1 MAIQCIKLFMIKSFR
16 HKGLEQ
22 FYVSGIKSGIQPH
35 HAAKLSVQL
44 TAMQAAET
52 PDDSRMPTAWRLHQ
66 LSGDMK
72 GFWSITVNGNW
83 RVIFRFDKT
92 DIELVDYLD
101 YY

>member
-1 MAIQCIKLFMIKSFR
+1 MIKSFR

-22 FYVSGIKSGIQPH
+22 FYVSGIKSDIRPH

-44 TAMQAAET
+44 TTMQAAET
-52 PDDSRMPTAWRLHQ
+52 PNDLRMPTAWRLHQ

-72 GFWSITVNGNW
+72 GFWPITVNGNW
-83 RVIFRFDKT
+83 RVIFKFDKT

-101 YY
+101 CH